1 MLLVNIDGQ
10 KAAIVAQVGHFYS
23 GAVGQFYIGANTRKN
38 LRELRLLVPALSR
51 WGLLEDPRQ

>member
-1 MLLVNIDGQ
+1 MGGLE
-10 KAAIVAQVGHFYS
+10 KAATLAQVGQFYFA
-23 GAVGQFYIGANTRKN
+23 GVGQFYIGANTRKN